1 MLELDQSRLRQ
12 VIGNLLDNAVRLT
25 PAGGTVQLRGATA
38 AGGVVIEVQ
47 DTGPGIAADVLPRI
61 FDRFYRSGE
70 RGGSGLG
77 LPIAR
82 SLVEAH
88 DGTISASSEP
98 GQGTT
103 VSIRLPAGERSAPS
117 P

>member
-1 MLELDQSRLRQ
+1 M
-12 VIGNLLDNAVRLT
+12 
-25 PAGGTVQLRGATA
+25 
-38 AGGVVIEVQ
+38 IEVQ

-88 DGTISASSEP
+88 GGTISAVVGARPRHDHQHPPP
-98 GQGTT
+98 GGGAFRADPLTRRDSFD
-103 VSIRLPAGERSAPS
+103 VK
-117 P
+117 

>member
-1 MLELDQSRLRQ
+1 VEID
-12 VIGNLLDNAVRLT
+12 
-25 PAGGTVQLRGATA
+25 
-38 AGGVVIEVQ
+38 VQ
-47 DTGPGIAADVLPRI
+47 DTGPGIAPEVLPRI

-88 DGTISASSEP
+88 GGTIAAASEA
-98 GQGTT
+98 GQGTRI
-103 VSIRLPAGERSAPS
+103 SIRLPAEEGSAPA

>member
-1 MLELDQSRLRQ
+1 
-12 VIGNLLDNAVRLT
+12 
-25 PAGGTVQLRGATA
+25 
-38 AGGVVIEVQ
+38 
-47 DTGPGIAADVLPRI
+47 VLPRI

-88 DGTISASSEP
+88 GGAISASSEL
-98 GQGTT
+98 GHGTII
-103 VSIRLPAGERSAPS
+103 SIRLPAGERSAPT